1 MDFLSAAVMLFL
13 ILDPLGNIPV
23 FHALLAGLTEAQRRK
38 VILREL
44 IIALGVL
51 LVFLF
56 AGRSILHFLGLQQS
70 SLSIAGGVILF
81 LIALNMVFPT
91 KGIHSE
97 LESDDPFIV
106 PLAVPLV
113 AGPSA
118 IAALLLLATSQPAR
132 LWEWAGALGVAW
144 LLSATILLA
153 STWLMAAIGNR
164 GLRAIEK
171 LMGMLLIMIAV
182 QMFLDGLKAYLDT
195 RP

>member
-153 STWLMAAIGNR
+153 STRLMAAIGNR